1 VIATIGHYV
10 SIGHLKLIA
19 WPTGLCKP
27 ISGFF
32 LTQKS
37 GEIAPLGPTLLGA
50 DQRLYDPEACCQG
63 AGSDENVPLDDI
75 DRG

>member
-19 WPTGLCKP
+19 RPTGLSKP

-32 LTQKS
+32 LTGNPAKS
-37 GEIAPLGPTLLGA
+37 RLSAPTLLGA
-50 DQRLYDPEACCQG
+50 DQRLDDPGACCQG